1 MDHIVRQKGFW
12 SEDDET
18 VLKAIKEGFIQ
29 THQAMWK
36 ELRKFL
42 NVSLVKLKVV
52 HNTDT
57 FSRFFSYFQLIGQ
70 KQHRDFQVQRVL
82 QPASHLFV
90 AAKSTPVTSATP
102 PLSWVK

>member
-42 NVSLVKLKVV
+42 NIFLVKSKLFIKLL
-52 HNTDT
+52 
-57 FSRFFSYFQLIGQ
+57 RFHDFTSYFQLIGQ

-90 AAKSTPVTSATP
+90 AARSTQVTSATL
-102 PLSWVK
+102 PLSWVR